1 MGIHGATFSLLPK
14 IDRGI
19 KVTGILRG
27 STLCF
32 HVLPRLYVIVAC
44 NISKYSANRTV
55 EVETSGES
63 KTVENLFFGKFIFSF
78 GGWIQFPTYISTRL
92 AFKTSQMWAWF
103 QEEPYKIWSVIW
115 KSNWN
120 LCESIILQNK
130 ALNFFTTVCLFELLF
145 SRFFVLVQ

>member
-19 KVTGILRG
+19 KITGILRG

-63 KTVENLFFGKFIFSF
+63 KTVENLFLGSLSLALAGEYNSQHTFQQDSHLKLRKCEPDFKKNHTKDDQLSENRTEIFASQLFFRTKLLIFSPLF
-78 GGWIQFPTYISTRL
+78 VFLNYC
-92 AFKTSQMWAWF
+92 F
-103 QEEPYKIWSVIW
+103 QD
-115 KSNWN
+115 
-120 LCESIILQNK
+120 
-130 ALNFFTTVCLFELLF
+130 FLF
-145 SRFFVLVQ
+145 